1 VTAPGGLGTAPG
13 DEVRITVLG
22 TLPEVVPGDDIAGM
36 LTGVA
41 REAGV
46 APGDVLAVAH
56 KVVSKAEGR
65 VLRLADVAPGSE
77 ALRLAEATGK
87 DSALC
92 EVILGE
98 SRRIL
103 RRRRSL
109 LVCETHHG
117 FICANAGVDASNT
130 ADGTVV
136 LLPVDPDA
144 SARRIQHALS
154 AAAGGRVGVV
164 ITDTHGRAFRRG
176 LVNVAVGVAGFE
188 PVLDHRGGR
197 DREGRILVATD
208 QALGDEVA
216 AAAGMLMGKS
226 SGRPAV
232 LVRGLV
238 TAPAPGSLH
247 ALVRREDQDVFRA
260 AVDADGVVL

>member
-1 VTAPGGLGTAPG
+1 MSGRDQWGGAPGE
-13 DEVRITVLG
+13 DVRIMVVDP
-22 TLPEVVPGDDIAGM
+22 LPAIVPGDDIAVM
-36 LTGVA
+36 LA
-41 REAGV
+41 EAASRAGV
-46 APGDVLAVAH
+46 RPGDVLAVAH

-65 VLRLADVAPGSE
+65 VRVLADVVPGE
-77 ALRLAEATGK
+77 QARRLSEATGK
-87 DSALC
+87 DPALC

-98 SRRIL
+98 SRQIL

-109 LVCETHHG
+109 LICETHHG

-136 LLPVDPDA
+136 LLPLDPDA
-144 SARRIQHALS
+144 SARRIQHVLS
-154 AAAGGRVGVV
+154 QAAGGRVGVV

-188 PVLDHRGGR
+188 PVIDHRGER
-197 DREGRILVATD
+197 DREGRMLVATD
-208 QALGDEVA
+208 QALGDEIA

-232 LVRGLV
+232 LVRGL
-238 TAPAPGSLH
+238 TTTPSPGSLTS
-247 ALVRREDQDVFRA
+247 LVRTESQDVFRA
-260 AVDADGVVL
+260 PTDADGVVL

>member
-1 VTAPGGLGTAPG
+1 MSARGALGAAPG
-13 DEVRITVLG
+13 DEVHIVVLG
-22 TLPEVVPGDDIAGM
+22 ALPEVAPGDDLPGM
-36 LTGVA
+36 LTDAAVQ
-41 REAGV
+41 AGL

-65 VLRLADVAPGSE
+65 VVRLADVTPGAE
-77 ALRLAEATGK
+77 ARHLADATGK
-87 DSALC
+87 DPALC

-98 SRRIL
+98 SRTVV

-130 ADGTVV
+130 PDGTVV

-154 AAAGGRVGVV
+154 QAAGGRVGVV

-176 LVNVAVGVAGFE
+176 LVNVAVGVAGFDA
-188 PVLDHRGGR
+188 VMDHRGGR
-197 DREGRILVATD
+197 DREGRMLVATD
-208 QALGDEVA
+208 QALGDEIA
-216 AAAGMLMGKS
+216 AAAGMLIGKS
-226 SGRPAV
+226 SGRPAA

-238 TAPAPGSLH
+238 TAPAPGTLRD
-247 ALVRREDQDVFRA
+247 LVRREDQDVFRA
-260 AVDADGVVL
+260 PVDDDGVVI

>member
-1 VTAPGGLGTAPG
+1 MSARGALGAAPG
-13 DEVRITVLG
+13 DEVHIVVLG
-22 TLPEVVPGDDIAGM
+22 ALPEVVPGDDLPAM
-36 LTGVA
+36 LTAAAVDVGL
-41 REAGV
+41 

-65 VLRLADVAPGSE
+65 VVRLGDVVPGAEARRLADE
-77 ALRLAEATGK
+77 TGK
-87 DSALC
+87 DPALC

-98 SRRIL
+98 SRKVV

-109 LVCETHHG
+109 VVCETHHG

-130 ADGTVV
+130 PDGTVV

-144 SARRIQHALS
+144 SARGIQHALS
-154 AAAGGRVGVV
+154 QAAGGRVGVV

-188 PVLDHRGGR
+188 PVMDHRGGR
-197 DREGRILVATD
+197 DREGRMLVATD
-208 QALGDEVA
+208 QALGDEIA
-216 AAAGMLMGKS
+216 AAAGMLIGKS
-226 SGRPAV
+226 SGRPAA

-238 TAPAPGSLH
+238 TAPSPGTSRD
-247 ALVRREDQDVFRA
+247 LVRREDQDVFRA
-260 AVDADGVVL
+260 RVDDDGVVI

>member
-1 VTAPGGLGTAPG
+1 MTAPGGLGSAPG
-13 DEVRITVLG
+13 HEVRIIVLG
-22 TLPEVVPGDDIAGM
+22 ALPEVAPGDDIAAM
-36 LTGVA
+36 LTCVA
-41 REAGV
+41 GDAGV
-46 APGDVLAVAH
+46 VPGDIVAVAH

-65 VLRLADVAPGSE
+65 VRHLADVTPGAE
-77 ALRLAEATGK
+77 ARRLSDATGK
-87 DSALC
+87 DPALC

-98 SRRIL
+98 SCRVI

-109 LVCETHHG
+109 VVCETHHG
-117 FICANAGVDASNT
+117 FICANAGVDSSNT

-176 LVNVAVGVAGFE
+176 LVNVAVGVAGFD

-197 DREGRILVATD
+197 DREGRVLVATD
-208 QALGDEVA
+208 QALGDEVS

-232 LVRGLV
+232 LLRGLT

-247 ALVRREDQDVFRA
+247 DLVRPEDQDVFRA
-260 AVDADGVVL
+260 QVDEDGVVL

>member
-1 VTAPGGLGTAPG
+1 MQ
-13 DEVRITVLG
+13 IMVLG
-22 TLPEVVPGDDIAGM
+22 ALPEVVPGDDLPGM
-36 LTGVA
+36 LA
-41 REAGV
+41 AAALDAGLL
-46 APGDVLAVAH
+46 PGDVLAVAH

-65 VLRLADVAPGSE
+65 VVRLADVQPGAE
-77 ALRLAEATGK
+77 ARRLAGETGK
-87 DSALC
+87 DPALC

-98 SRRIL
+98 SRKVV

-117 FICANAGVDASNT
+117 FVCANAGVDASNT
-130 ADGTVV
+130 PDGTVV

-176 LVNVAVGVAGFE
+176 LVNIAVGVAGFD
-188 PVLDHRGGR
+188 PVMDHRGGR
-197 DREGRILVATD
+197 DREGRMLVATD
-208 QALGDEVA
+208 QALGDEIA
-216 AAAGMLMGKS
+216 AAAGMLIGKS
-226 SGRPAV
+226 SGRPAA

-238 TAPAPGSLH
+238 TAPAPGTSRD
-247 ALVRREDQDVFRA
+247 LVRREDQDVFRA
-260 AVDADGVVL
+260 RVGDDGVVL